1 MSFNPVT
8 LEVDGTLRNP
18 VVLGAVIAWSMLLVL
33 LFAAAIRLLRNRWAV
48 AIIVGVSLVVTPAA
62 QGVLVSLYYAA
73 RGFSGAGLWG
83 HPPFWLAPLA
93 AAILAF
99 GGRALLRHKV
109 SNAA

>member
-1 MSFNPVT
+1 MSFNPIT

-18 VVLGAVIAWSMLLVL
+18 VVLGAVIAWATL
-33 LFAAAIRLLRNRWAV
+33 LFVLFVAAIRVLRNRWAV
-48 AIIVGVSLVVTPAA
+48 AIIVGMSLVVTPAA
-62 QGVLVSLYYAA
+62 QGALVSLYYVA

-99 GGRALLRHKV
+99 GGKALLDHKV

>member
-18 VVLGAVIAWSMLLVL
+18 VVLGAVIAWTLLLVF
-33 LFAAAIRLLRNRWAV
+33 LFVLAISLLRNRWAV
-48 AIIVGVSLVVTPAA
+48 AIIVGMSIVVTPAA
-62 QGVLVSLYYAA
+62 QGILVSLYYAA

-83 HPPFWLAPLA
+83 HPPFWLAPVA
-93 AAILAF
+93 ASILAF
-99 GGRALLRHKV
+99 GGRALLQHKV